1 MTPFRPLRTCS
12 TEAKPVDVPAVD
24 AACATA
30 PFAAFAI
37 RARLLAITNSL
48 RVVAADKPTR
58 RKAPAA
64 APRPRQRAVR
74 HTPDISEILTI
85 TLELLARDGE
95 SGFRLEDLMQRT
107 GIAKSSLYLHFGDRD
122 GLLAAAYSR
131 KFSEIVQE
139 SISGLE
145 LILASVHDPRST
157 REALQAATAFVAN
170 RERFKNRLDRAVIIA
185 GSRGRSAFAGELAKA
200 QTALTDRIMVLL
212 LDGQE
217 RGLVRLRHSP
227 RTVAQMIQAITF
239 GRIVAEL
246 ELSMSVESVRSW
258 VSLVNDVL
266 DDLLFDGLIND

>member
-1 MTPFRPLRTCS
+1 M
-12 TEAKPVDVPAVD
+12 
-24 AACATA
+24 
-30 PFAAFAI
+30 
-37 RARLLAITNSL
+37 
-48 RVVAADKPTR
+48 AADKPTR